1 MSMINHHFPEMEV
14 SRGSISGAVR
24 VHKFGYN
31 PDIDTGTDPE
41 DVWDYG
47 TLYPFLAAA
56 ATLYASSSSGSD
68 TFEFTVQGLDADWNE
83 QEAVVTLTGQDQV
96 ALPGTWIRVNRCFN
110 DTGTAAVGDVYI
122 AEQSLGG
129 DLVGGVPQ
137 TATKVKAK
145 VGVGNE
151 QTLMCVYSVP
161 AGKTL
166 FLYHWY
172 LSVMGLGGGT
182 WLSGNSAL
190 DAGLFVR
197 NFGKVFRIKE
207 RVGVINKGD
216 TIFDHHYQFPELIP
230 QKSDVVIRVIATT
243 TDDAQVSAEFE
254 GILIDSV
261 ETSP

>member
-1 MSMINHHFPEMEV
+1 MSMINSHFPELEV
-14 SRGSISGAVR
+14 ARGAISGVAR

-31 PDIDTGTDPE
+31 PAIDADTDPE
-41 DVWDYG
+41 DVWDAG
-47 TLYPFLAAA
+47 GLYPFLAAP

-68 TFEFTVQGLDADWNE
+68 TFEYTVVGLDADWNE
-83 QEAVVTLTGQDQV
+83 QTATVTLTGQSQV
-96 ALPGTWIRVNRCFN
+96 ILAGTWIRVNRAYN
-110 DTGTAAVGDVYI
+110 SSGTAAVGDVYI
-122 AEQSLGG
+122 AEESTGG

-137 TATKVKAK
+137 TATKIKAK
-145 VGVGNE
+145 IGIGNE
-151 QTLMCVYSVP
+151 QTLMSIYSVP

-172 LSVMGLGGGT
+172 ISAMGLGGGT

-190 DAGLFVR
+190 DAGIFVR

-216 TIFDHHYQFPELIP
+216 TIFDHQYQYPEMIM

-243 TDDAQVSAEFE
+243 TDGAQVSGEFE
-254 GILIDSV
+254 GILISSLERD
-261 ETSP
+261 

>member
-14 SRGSISGAVR
+14 SRGAIDGAAR

-31 PDIDTGTDPE
+31 PDIDADSDPE
-41 DVWDYG
+41 DVWDNG
-47 TLYPFLAAA
+47 GLYTFLAAGA
-56 ATLYASSSSGSD
+56 ALFASSSSGSD
-68 TFEFTVQGLDADWNE
+68 TFEYTVQGLDGDWVE
-83 QEAVVTLTGQDQV
+83 QEAVVTLTGQAQV
-96 ALPGTWIRVNRCFN
+96 VVPGTWIRVNRAFN
-110 DTGTAAVGDVYI
+110 NTGTAAVGDVYI
-122 AEQSLGG
+122 AEEATGG

-137 TATKVKAK
+137 TASKIKAK
-145 VGVGNE
+145 VGIGNE

-172 LSVMGLGGGT
+172 MSAMGLGGGT

-190 DAGLFVR
+190 DAGIFVR
-197 NFGKVFRIKE
+197 EFGKVFRIKE

-216 TIFDHHYQFPELIP
+216 TIFDHQYQFPELIP

-243 TDDAQVSAEFE
+243 TDDAQVSGEFE
-254 GILIDSV
+254 GILIDSI
-261 ETSP
+261 EA

>member
-1 MSMINHHFPEMEV
+1 MSMINSHFPELEV
-14 SRGSISGAVR
+14 SRNAISGVER

-68 TFEFTVQGLDADWNE
+68 TFEYTVQGLDGDWAE
-83 QEAVVTLTGQDQV
+83 QSVTVTLTGQAQV
-96 ALPGTWIRVNRCFN
+96 ALPGTWIRVNRAFN
-110 DTGTAAVGDVYI
+110 DTATAAVGDIYI
-122 AEQSLGG
+122 AEEATGG

-137 TATKVKAK
+137 TATKIKAK
-145 VGVGNE
+145 VGIGNE

-166 FLYHWY
+166 FLYHWFI
-172 LSVMGLGGGT
+172 SAMGLGGGT

-197 NFGKVFRIKE
+197 EFGKVFRIKE

-216 TIFDHHYQFPELIP
+216 TIFDHQYQFPEKVAE
-230 QKSDVVIRVIATT
+230 KSDVVIRVIAVT
-243 TDDAQVSAEFE
+243 TDDAQVSGEFE
-254 GILIDSV
+254 GLLISSK
-261 ETSP
+261 E